1 MEESSYELECL
12 RGSVI
17 PLLYD
22 FHGPHTGSY
31 SITGKNK
38 LISKELKSLSH
49 VHVTHHRCLGGSQ
62 FQNKALQC
70 LEFRRKR
77 NLKTA

>member
-1 MEESSYELECL
+1 MEVSYELECL

-22 FHGPHTGSY
+22 FHGPYTGSY
-31 SITGKNK
+31 SITRKNT
-38 LISKELKSLSH
+38 LISKEPKSLSH
-49 VHVTHHRCLGGSQ
+49 VNITHHRCLGSQ